1 MLKAKFVQRD
11 MVLYSICLKCHVI
24 TMGYEKS
31 VHKIQRCEVKIN
43 APNVEYGRLLTT
55 VNIA

>member
-1 MLKAKFVQRD
+1 
-11 MVLYSICLKCHVI
+11 
-24 TMGYEKS
+24 MGYEKS